1 VTVAT
6 VSRAPAISAPRHAGF
21 WVRVL
26 AFLVDGLAIAVIV
39 SAVTLGRAGI
49 LIYDHWLELVAWRNF
64 IETVVGFAYF
74 TVLWSAIGGGQTL
87 GMRLFGLHVV
97 GADGRPIGYG
107 ASVVRWIGIVISAAV
122 VLIGLVWVA
131 FDSRKQG
138 WHDKLAGSFVVH
150 AEGREEMIAAS
161 AVAERGMPHPVARG
175 FGVALGMLGAGLGLS
190 GGFLAVSGDAVV
202 MTGTALT
209 VVTGLAAVAL
219 VGSVFAWIRPS
230 IAVVVLGLALA
241 GYWIGLGPLLGPWYD
256 GLLTATAAGP
266 AAENQY
272 WYDAPAMALFVS
284 SAMFLLLGTLA
295 AVIGID
301 WSGERRFST
310 VNE

>member
-6 VSRAPAISAPRHAGF
+6 LTRAPAISAPRHAGF
-21 WVRVL
+21 WIRVL
-26 AFLVDGLAIAVIV
+26 AFLVDGLAIGVIV

-49 LIYDHWLELVAWRNF
+49 AIYDHWLELVTWRTF
-64 IETVVGFAYF
+64 LETVVGFAYF

-97 GADGRPIGYG
+97 GTDGRPIGYG
-107 ASVVRWIGIVISAAV
+107 ASVVRWIGIVISAAM

-131 FDSRKQG
+131 LDPRKQG
-138 WHDKLAGSFVVH
+138 WHDKLAGSFVVL
-150 AEGREEMIAAS
+150 AEGRGEQIAAS
-161 AVAERGMPHPVARG
+161 AVPMRGAPHPVARG
-175 FGVALGMLGAGLGLS
+175 LGTALGMLGAGLGLA
-190 GGFLAVSGDAVV
+190 GAFLAFSGDAIV

-241 GYWIGLGPLLGPWYD
+241 GYWIALGPLLGPWYD
-256 GLLTATAAGP
+256 GLLAATAVGP

-272 WYDAPAMALFVS
+272 WYDASAMALFVA
-284 SAMFLLLGTLA
+284 SAMFLVPGTLA
-295 AVIGID
+295 ALLGID
-301 WSGERRFST
+301 WSRGRES
-310 VNE
+310 